1 MTQQNI
7 VKTPG
12 YNCRLGIF
20 FQYDKNGKKVAYE
33 WTWKSY
39 RAIRVNLKDAEMWI
53 AQDLAD
59 LLPGH
64 PLKG

>member
-1 MTQQNI
+1 MTQTV

-12 YNCRLGIF
+12 YNCRIGIF
-20 FQYDKNGKKVAYE
+20 FQTDKNGCKVAYY

-39 RAIRVNLKDAEMWI
+39 RAIRMNLKEAELFI
-53 AQDLAD
+53 AQDLAE